1 MRRLDGITNSMYLS
15 LSRFREL
22 VMDREA
28 WHAAVRG
35 VAKSWASALA
45 VETFGVMPYTK
56 AVASAHPFLAL
67 ANELAGAGKANMWW
81 ATNYQPDVDN
91 YRAALVSA
99 LNEYNADPTDAKWE
113 AVETAFVAGWA
124 TCYANVNG

>member
-1 MRRLDGITNSMYLS
+1 
-15 LSRFREL
+15 
-22 VMDREA
+22 
-28 WHAAVRG
+28 
-35 VAKSWASALA
+35 
-45 VETFGVMPYTK
+45 
-56 AVASAHPFLAL
+56 
-67 ANELAGAGKANMWW
+67 MWW

-99 LNEYNADPTDAKWE
+99 LNDYNADPTDAKWE